1 MTSVDFLRASHFW
14 TKFFEQEKLA
24 WKLDKLIS
32 EEQHSFKLSNYGQLK
47 LKVAAAT
54 AFGDGFLSDTCAL
67 TATVESGATFTAFV
81 KVPFVKK
88 CLYVNSS
95 LINLLTVAAKQS
107 IHASTSHHPARVRQR
122 GGHL

>member
-32 EEQHSFKLSNYGQLK
+32 EEEHSFKLSNYGKLK
-47 LKVAAAT
+47 LKVVAAT

-81 KVPFVKK
+81 KVRFVMK
-88 CLYVNSS
+88 CLYVNFS
-95 LINLLTVAAKQS
+95 LINLLTDATQ
-107 IHASTSHHPARVRQR
+107 
-122 GGHL
+122 